1 MPANGSSPLS
11 RGILWCATTHPSG
24 PGIIPALAGNTPHRK
39 TNTFPATDHPRS
51 RGEYC
56 SSRVLR
62 IPRRV
67 SSPLSRGIL
76 KIIRRRTPISGIIP
90 ALAGNT
96 RRLTEPSPGM
106 RDHPRSRGE
115 YELFQLSPE
124 STPGSS
130 PLSRGIRGPPWEV
143 IGGLRIIP
151 ALAGNTAGTNSS
163 GGTSRDHPRSRGE
176 YFGEAVK
183 PVDGVGSSPLSRG
196 IRPSRPSAQ
205 RIGRIIPAL
214 AGNTGAAPPAAPP

>member
-1 MPANGSSPLS
+1 MKGSSPLS
-11 RGILWCATTHPSG
+11 RGIRFGKELLSRNG
-24 PGIIPALAGNTPHRK
+24 RIIPALAGNTPRR
-39 TNTFPATDHPRS
+39 FRGCGRARDHPRS
-51 RGEYC
+51 RGEYRF
-56 SSRVLR
+56 SLLTSEGLLG
-62 IPRRV
+62 
-67 SSPLSRGIL
+67 SSPLSRGIRAAL
-76 KIIRRRTPISGIIP
+76 RNSRAPCRIIP

-151 ALAGNTAGTNSS
+151 ALAGNTAGTNS
-163 GGTSRDHPRSRGE
+163 
-176 YFGEAVK
+176 
-183 PVDGVGSSPLSRG
+183 
-196 IRPSRPSAQ
+196 
-205 RIGRIIPAL
+205 
-214 AGNTGAAPPAAPP
+214 